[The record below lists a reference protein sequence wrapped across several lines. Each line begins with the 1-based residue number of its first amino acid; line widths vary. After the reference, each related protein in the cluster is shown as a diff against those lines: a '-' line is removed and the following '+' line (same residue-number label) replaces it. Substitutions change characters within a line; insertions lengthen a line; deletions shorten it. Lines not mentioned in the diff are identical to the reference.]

1 MYTVIVKRKIIRN
14 LQKLPLNVQ
23 QMFVRLRN
31 DLETSGPVQTAWPNY
46 SLEATTTAIL
56 DITMWR
62 AGNVQMNP

>member
-31 DLETSGPVQTAWPNY
+31 DLETSGPVQTAWSNY
-46 SLEATTTAIL
+46 SMLSE
-56 DITMWR
+56 
-62 AGNVQMNP
+62 GNYHCHLGYHHVAY